1 MRVRVNQR
9 TFLFIVFIVPFL
21 ATLLISY
28 FVFDQ
33 IPHIQDSIAQVFQAK
48 IFAFGKLYAISHP
61 LKEFFE
67 YTHIINNGRWYSQYP
82 PGHALFLMV
91 GVLLG
96 IPWIINPL
104 LGAFSVIII
113 FLLGK
118 EIYDQK
124 TGRLAAIFTLLS
136 PFFLFMSSEFMAHSS
151 AMFTIA
157 IFALFFVKAIK
168 KKRLIYAC
176 LAGIALGLCTLIRPY
191 TAFALCIPFLV
202 YGIMLTVEEPKQ
214 YLSLF
219 VTIAFFTLIFIAFLL
234 IYNQITNGHPFTF
247 GYTVLYGPG
256 HGLGF
261 GKGTWGTPHTFSR
274 GLVNFWD
281 SIKTLNL
288 HLFGWPYISLL
299 PVVILLI
306 SRKMRRWDYIFFLSF
321 ICLGIAYIF
330 YWYHDLCFGPRFL
343 YEALP
348 FVIILSARAILV
360 LPELVK
366 EKLRIKKTSAK
377 SIGLIS
383 AFIIAVLFLY
393 SAVNTMP
400 KLIIDDEPN
409 FYWKDRGYANSYWGV
424 DVYLSKLVK
433 GKKLTNSIVFVQY
446 DYPIFPFDSLFWFGS
461 GFLNNSPGLN
471 NDIIYARHKGT
482 RDTLLM
488 NYYPARQYYL
498 YTGKLRAGRLIEIG
512 KQAFNCP

>member
-1 MRVRVNQR
+1 MRIKVNQR
-9 TFLFIVFIVPFL
+9 IFLFIVFIVPFL
-21 ATLLISY
+21 ATLLISD

-33 IPHIQDSIAQVFQAK
+33 IPHVQDSIAQVFQAK
-48 IFAFGKLYAISHP
+48 IFASGKLYATSHP

-67 YTHIINNGRWYSQYP
+67 YTHIINNGKWYSQYS
-82 PGHALFLMV
+82 PGHAFFLMI

-104 LGAFSVIII
+104 LGALSVLIV
-113 FLLGK
+113 FFLGK
-118 EIYDQK
+118 EIYDKK
-124 TGRLAAIFTLLS
+124 TGRLAAIFTILS

-157 IFALFFVKAIK
+157 LFALFFVKTIK
-168 KKRLIYAC
+168 KRKLLYAC
-176 LAGIALGLCTLIRPY
+176 IAGTALGFCALIRFY

-202 YGIMLTVEEPKQ
+202 YGVILTFKKPKQ
-214 YLSLF
+214 HISLF
-219 VTIAFFTLIFIAFLL
+219 ASTTLFALIFIALLL
-234 IYNQITNGHPFTF
+234 IYNYITNGHPFKF

-261 GKGTWGTPHTFSR
+261 GKGTWGTPHTFLR
-274 GLVNFWD
+274 GLTNFWG
-281 SIKTLNL
+281 SIKALNL

-348 FVIILSARAILV
+348 FVIILSARAILI
-360 LPELVK
+360 LP
-366 EKLRIKKTSAK
+366 KLIKDRLHIKKFSTKNIRIILS
-377 SIGLIS
+377 LI
-383 AFIIAVLFLY
+383 IVVLFLF
-393 SAVNTMP
+393 SIVSTFP
-400 KLIIDDEPN
+400 KLIKGDEPS

-424 DVYLSKLVK
+424 DVYLSRLVK
-433 GKKLTNSIVFVQY
+433 AKKLTNSIVFVQY
-446 DYPIFPFDSLFWFGS
+446 DYPVFPFDSLLWFAS
-461 GFLNNSPGLN
+461 GFLNNSPDL
-471 NDIIYARHKGT
+471 DDDVIYARHLGT

-488 NYYPARQYYL
+488 NYYPARLYYL
-498 YTGKLRAGRLIEIG
+498 YIGKLRTGKLIVLN
-512 KQAFNCP
+512 KKT

>member
-1 MRVRVNQR
+1 MRIRVNQR
-9 TFLFIVFIVPFL
+9 TFLFIVFIIPFL

-33 IPHIQDSIAQVFQAK
+33 IPHVQDSIAQVFQAK
-48 IFAFGKLYAISHP
+48 IFASGQLYAASHP
-61 LKEFFE
+61 FKEFFD
-67 YTHIINNGRWYSQYP
+67 YTHMINNGKWYSQYP
-82 PGHALFLMV
+82 PGHAFFLMI

-104 LGAFSVIII
+104 LGALSVLII
-113 FLLGK
+113 FFLGK
-118 EIYDQK
+118 EIHDKK
-124 TGRLAAIFTLLS
+124 TGQLAAVFTILS

-157 IFALFFVKAIK
+157 LFALFFVKAVK
-168 KKRLIYAC
+168 EKTFVYAC
-176 LAGIALGLCTLIRPY
+176 LAGISLGLCAIIRSY

-202 YGIMLTVEEPKQ
+202 YGMILIFKKPRQ
-214 YLSLF
+214 YISLF
-219 VTIAFFTLIFIAFLL
+219 ITIAFFTLIFIAFLL
-234 IYNQITNGHPFTF
+234 IYNQITNGHPFKF

-261 GKGTWGTPHTFSR
+261 GKGTWGSPHTFLK
-274 GLVNFWD
+274 GLTNFWD
-281 SIKTLNL
+281 SIKALNL

-306 SRKMRRWDYIFFLSF
+306 SRKMRRWDFIFFFSFLS
-321 ICLGIAYIF
+321 LGIAYIF

-348 FVIILSARAILV
+348 FLVILSARAILV

-377 SIGLIS
+377 SIR
-383 AFIIAVLFLY
+383 IILASIIVVLFLY

-400 KLIIDDEPN
+400 KLIKGDEPN

-424 DVYLSKLVK
+424 DVYLSNLVK
-433 GKKLTNSIVFVQY
+433 RKELTNSIVFVHY
-446 DYPIFPFDSLFWFGS
+446 DYPVFPFDSLLWYGS
-461 GFLNNSPGLN
+461 GFLNNSPALN
-471 NDIIYARHKGT
+471 DDVIYARHLGA

-488 NYYPARQYYL
+488 NYYPNRQYYL
-498 YTGKLRAGRLIEIG
+498 YTGKLRTGKLIVINR
-512 KQAFNCP
+512 KI

>member
-1 MRVRVNQR
+1 MRIRVNQR

-48 IFAFGKLYAISHP
+48 IFASGKLYATSHP

-67 YTHIINNGRWYSQYP
+67 YTHIINNGKWYSQYP

-91 GVLLG
+91 GILLG
-96 IPWIINPL
+96 MPWIINPL
-104 LGAFSVIII
+104 LGALSVLII

-118 EIYDQK
+118 EIHDPK
-124 TGRLAAIFTLLS
+124 TGRLAAIFTVLS

-151 AMFTIA
+151 AMFTITL
-157 IFALFFVKAIK
+157 FTLFFIKVIK
-168 KKRLIYAC
+168 KKKLVYAC
-176 LAGIALGLCTLIRPY
+176 SAGIALGLCTLIRPY

-202 YGIMLTVEEPKQ
+202 YGVILTFKKSRQ
-214 YLSLF
+214 YISLF
-219 VTIAFFTLIFIAFLL
+219 ITIAFFTLIFIAFLL
-234 IYNQITNGHPFTF
+234 IYNQITNGHPFRF

-261 GKGTWGTPHTFSR
+261 GKGTWGLPHTFSR
-274 GLVNFWD
+274 GLNDFWR
-281 SIKTLNL
+281 SIKSLNL

-321 ICLGIAYIF
+321 ICLGIAYIL
-330 YWYHDLCFGPRFL
+330 YWYHDLCLGPRFL

-348 FVIILSARAILV
+348 FVIILSARAILI
-360 LPELVK
+360 LP
-366 EKLRIKKTSAK
+366 KLIKDRLHIKKSSTK
-377 SIGLIS
+377 SIKIIS
-383 AFIIAVLFLY
+383 ASIIVVLFLF
-393 SAVNTMP
+393 STVSTFP
-400 KLIIDDEPN
+400 KLIKGDEPN

-424 DVYLSKLVK
+424 DAYLSKLVK
-433 GKKLTNSIVFVQY
+433 SKKLTNSIVFVQY
-446 DYPIFPFDSLFWFGS
+446 DYPIFPFDSLLWYGS
-461 GFLNNSPGLN
+461 GFLNNSPNLKDN
-471 NDIIYARHKGT
+471 MIYARHLGA

-488 NYYPARQYYL
+488 DFYPDKKYYL
-498 YTGKLRAGRLIEIG
+498 YTDKLKAGKLLELQRLY
-512 KQAFNCP
+512 

>member
-1 MRVRVNQR
+1 MRIRVNQR
-9 TFLFIVFIVPFL
+9 TFLFIVFIIPFL

-33 IPHIQDSIAQVFQAK
+33 IPHVQDSIAQVFQAK
-48 IFAFGKLYAISHP
+48 IFACGKLYAASHP
-61 LKEFFE
+61 FKEFFD
-67 YTHIINNGRWYSQYP
+67 YTHMINNGKWYSQYP
-82 PGHALFLMV
+82 PGHALFLMI

-104 LGAFSVIII
+104 LGALSVLII
-113 FLLGK
+113 FFLGK
-118 EIYDQK
+118 EIHDEK
-124 TGRLAAIFTLLS
+124 TGQLAAIFTVLS

-157 IFALFFVKAIK
+157 LFALFFIKTVK
-168 KKRLIYAC
+168 KKTFVYAC
-176 LAGIALGLCTLIRPY
+176 LAGISLGFCALIRFY

-202 YGIMLTVEEPKQ
+202 YGMILIFKKPRQ
-214 YLSLF
+214 YMSLF
-219 VTIAFFTLIFIAFLL
+219 ASTTLFALIFIALML
-234 IYNQITNGHPFTF
+234 IYNYITNGHPFKF
-247 GYTVLYGPG
+247 GYTILYGPN

-261 GKGTWGTPHTFSR
+261 GKGTWGPPHTFSG
-274 GLVNFWD
+274 GLTDFWG
-281 SIKTLNL
+281 SIKALNL

-306 SRKMRRWDYIFFLSF
+306 SRKMRRWDFIFFLSF

-348 FVIILSARAILV
+348 FLVILSARAILI

-366 EKLRIKKTSAK
+366 EKLRIKRASAK
-377 SIGLIS
+377 SINIIS
-383 AFIIAVLFLY
+383 VFIIAALFLY

-400 KLIIDDEPN
+400 KLIKGDEPD

-433 GKKLTNSIVFVQY
+433 RKKLTNSIVFVQY
-446 DYPIFPFDSLFWFGS
+446 DYPVFPFDSLLWYGS
-461 GFLNNSPGLN
+461 GFLNSSPDFKDN
-471 NDIIYARHKGT
+471 VIYARHRGA

-488 NYYPARQYYL
+488 NFYPDKKYYL
-498 YTGKLRAGRLIEIG
+498 YTGRLKAGKLLELQRL
-512 KQAFNCP
+512 